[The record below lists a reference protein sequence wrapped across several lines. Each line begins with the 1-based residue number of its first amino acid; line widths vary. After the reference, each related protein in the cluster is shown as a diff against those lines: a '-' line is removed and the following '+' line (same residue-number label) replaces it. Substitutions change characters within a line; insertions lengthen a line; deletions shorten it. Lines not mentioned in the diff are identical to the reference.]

1 MLHIAAIS
9 WANRRWRFVFEVGR
23 RFSTVKRHHH
33 IAARAFVVALVLV
46 TFPLVIGA
54 GPVPQPPPPREVKT
68 ESSQGAWTGADF
80 APGRILV
87 RLEEGVKADS
97 ARPLLDQHGL
107 TVVGEI
113 EQIGVHILAVPQ
125 GQELHLVERLRAHP
139 QVVYAEPDYIHWAFA
154 PPNGTYYAQYQWNKR
169 QINAESAWD
178 ITTGSSDVA
187 IAIVDSGVDLT
198 HPDLAAK
205 IVAGYDFV
213 SDDSDPNHWVFSTYT
228 PTPTHTAT
236 ATPTATPT
244 QTPTS
249 TATPTPFARIYLPLL
264 MKEFGLAPSRT
275 PTPTPTATATATSP
289 PTHTPTPTVTLTK
302 THTPTATPTPT
313 LAPEVVVLSSNA
325 FAPYAGA
332 TSLYIVGELRNDS
345 SSNVWLVRIDATLRD
360 SSGNA
365 AGTGYSYA
373 MIDTLS
379 PGMTSPFRIIFPDP
393 PAWASYE
400 LTLTGNTTSQQPYPL
415 EILNSTSHFDGLD
428 AYHVVGETR
437 NQYAEQRTWI
447 AAYVTLYDDSGE
459 VIGVDYRHT
468 DPHNLNP
475 GETASFDAYVY
486 FWKYKPDRSRVATHL
501 LQIYDD

>member
-1 MLHIAAIS
+1 M
-9 WANRRWRFVFEVGR
+9 
-23 RFSTVKRHHH
+23 
-33 IAARAFVVALVLV
+33 
-46 TFPLVIGA
+46 
-54 GPVPQPPPPREVKT
+54 
-68 ESSQGAWTGADF
+68 SSQGAWTGEDF

-87 RLEEGVKADS
+87 RLEDGVKADS
-97 ARPLLDQHGL
+97 ARGLLDQHGL
-107 TVVGEI
+107 TAIGQI
-113 EQIGVHILAVPQ
+113 EQIGVQILAVPE
-125 GQELHLVERLRAHP
+125 GQELVLVQRLRADLR
-139 QVVYAEPDYIHWAFA
+139 VVYAEPDYIYRAFTT
-154 PPNGTYYAQYQWNKR
+154 PNDTYYAQYQWNMR
-169 QINAESAWD
+169 QINVESAWD
-178 ITTGSSDVA
+178 ITAGSSDIT

-213 SDDSDPNHWVFSTYT
+213 SDDSDHSDPNRWVFSTYT

-264 MKEFGLAPSRT
+264 MKEFGLAPSL
-275 PTPTPTATATATSP
+275 
-289 PTHTPTPTVTLTK
+289 TPTPTVTLTK
-302 THTPTATPTPT
+302 THTPTATPTPA

-325 FAPYAGA
+325 FAPYAEA

-345 SSNVWLVRIDATLRD
+345 SSNVWSVRINATLRD

-400 LTLTGNTTSQQPYPL
+400 LTLTGDTTSQQPYPL
-415 EILNSTSHFDGLD
+415 EILNSTSHFDGFD

-459 VIGVDYRHT
+459 VIGVDSGHT
-468 DPHNLNP
+468 DPNHLNP
-475 GETASFDAYVY
+475 GETASFDTFVY
-486 FWKYKPDRSRVATHL
+486 FWKYKPGRSRVATHL